1 LSRRISLCIGV
12 LIGVHAVPAPVWAQA
27 ESPPVRIDIVAND
40 YAFMPLPPDISG
52 GLTMFAFANQGK
64 VIHEMSI
71 GRLKAGATFEDL
83 QKASKEGR
91 PLRDFVGRSVGIL
104 VARAGM
110 EADGRLLVDLVPGQA
125 YFVMCN
131 FKDTPDSPTHLSL
144 GMFATFRPR

>member
-1 LSRRISLCIGV
+1 MSRRILLVVAV
-12 LIGVHAVPAPVWAQA
+12 LIGFHATPALVSAQGDLR
-27 ESPPVRIDIVAND
+27 PVRIDVVAND
-40 YAFMPLPPDISG
+40 YAFMPLPADIAG
-52 GLTMFAFANQGK
+52 GLTMFTFANRGK

-71 GRLKAGATFEDL
+71 GRLKDGATFEDL

-91 PLRDFVGRSVGIL
+91 PLREFVGRSVGIL

-110 EADGRLLVDLVPGQA
+110 EADGKLLVNLVPGQA

-131 FKDTPDSPTHLSL
+131 FKDTPDAPTHLSL